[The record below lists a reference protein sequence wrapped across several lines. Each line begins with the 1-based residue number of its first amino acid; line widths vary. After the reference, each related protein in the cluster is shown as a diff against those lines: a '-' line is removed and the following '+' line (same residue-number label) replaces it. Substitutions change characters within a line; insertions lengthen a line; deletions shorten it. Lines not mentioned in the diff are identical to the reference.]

1 MELKT
6 GWWLYSLLKQTCPDN
21 LADCKISGLVYDSRK
36 AVAGSVFF
44 AVGGFR
50 TDGNEFAKKAIGSGS
65 VFVLSEQEKP
75 KDLVFDGWIRVDNI
89 RIAMAVVA
97 RAFYDF
103 PDQDLTLIGVTG
115 TNGKT
120 TTTFLIRQI
129 LETAGLK
136 TGIIGTT
143 GAYYGRHS
151 IELAH
156 TTPESVDLCEI
167 FNNMK
172 LAGVTHVVMEV
183 SSHALVLGRVH
194 GFRFPVTI
202 FTNLTHDHLDF
213 HKTPEAYLEA
223 KKMLFDHQMKED
235 FAIING
241 DDPASKFIIKDCL
254 AEISSYGIDSAA
266 TVRAEIVSSDISS
279 QKIRISDFGSGLR
292 EMDLPLAGKFNV
304 YNCLAAYAAGRK
316 LGLDPEVIID
326 ALSYGV
332 QVPGRFEKVSS
343 KSGRVT
349 GVVDY
354 SHTPDSLQKI
364 IESIN
369 LIKKP
374 GQKLI
379 TVFGCG
385 GDRDRTKRPIM
396 GEIAGRLSDVAI
408 VTSDNPRTEHPDE
421 IITEILAGMK
431 GQKPIVEADRR
442 KAIRLAVELAEPG
455 TIILVAGKGHETYQE
470 IAGVRH
476 HFDDR
481 EEVREALKLYG
492 K

>member
-1 MELKT
+1 MTVKN
-6 GWWLYSLLKQTCPDN
+6 GRW
-21 LADCKISGLVYDSRK
+21 LADLLGVSCQDSKADAKISTLVYDSRK
-36 AVAGSVFF
+36 AGYGALFF
-44 AVGGFR
+44 AVGGFK
-50 TDGNEFAKKAIGSGS
+50 TDGNSFARKAIESGS

-75 KDLVFDGWIRVDNI
+75 EDLLFSGWIRVENI
-89 RIAMAVVA
+89 RTAMAFVS

-143 GAYYGRHS
+143 GAFYGKTS

-156 TTPESVDLCEI
+156 TTPESVDLCDI
-167 FNNMK
+167 LDKMRK
-172 LAGVTHVVMEV
+172 AGVTHVVMEV

-194 GFRFPVTI
+194 GFRFPVTV

-223 KKMLFDHQMKED
+223 KKMLFDSQIKED
-235 FAIING
+235 FAIINS
-241 DDPASKFIIKDCL
+241 DDPASKQIIRDCR
-254 AEISSYGIDSAA
+254 AEISSYGIESAA
-266 TVRAEIVSSDISS
+266 TVRAEIISSDIYA

-292 EMDLPLAGKFNV
+292 ELGLPLAGKFNV
-304 YNCLAAYAAGRK
+304 YNSLAAYAAGRK
-316 LGLDPEVIID
+316 LGLDPEVIIE

-332 QVPGRFEKVSS
+332 QVPGRFEKVTS
-343 KSGRVT
+343 KLGLVT

-354 SHTPDSLQKI
+354 SHTPDSLLKI
-364 IESIN
+364 LESIR
-369 LIKKP
+369 LIKKS

-385 GDRDRTKRPIM
+385 GDRDRTKRPVM
-396 GEIAGRLSDVAI
+396 GEIAERLSDVAI
-408 VTSDNPRTEHPDE
+408 VTSDNPRTENPDE
-421 IITEILAGMK
+421 ILKEILVGMK
-431 GQKPIVEADRR
+431 GQTQLVEADRR
-442 KAIRLAVELAEPG
+442 KAIQLAVQMAEPG
-455 TIILVAGKGHETYQE
+455 AIILVAGKGHETYQE

-481 EEVREALKLYG
+481 EELREALKLYG

>member
-1 MELKT
+1 MTLKN
-6 GWWLYSLLKQTCPDN
+6 GRWLTNLLGVTCEEGM
-21 LADCKISGLVYDSRK
+21 ADSKISSLVYDSRK
-36 AVAGSVFF
+36 AGQGSLFF
-44 AVGGFR
+44 AVGGFKA
-50 TDGNEFAKKAIGSGS
+50 DGNAFAKKAIESGS

-75 KDLVFDGWIRVDNI
+75 EELHFSGWIRVENI
-89 RIAMAVVA
+89 RTSMALVS

-143 GAYYGRHS
+143 GAFYGRAS

-167 FNNMK
+167 FDKMK
-172 LAGVTHVVMEV
+172 KAAVTHVVMEV
-183 SSHALVLGRVH
+183 SSHALILGRVH
-194 GFRFPVTI
+194 GFRFPVTV

-223 KKMLFDHQMKED
+223 KKMLFDSQVKED
-235 FAIING
+235 FAIINS
-241 DDPASKFIIKDCL
+241 DDPASKHIIKDCR
-254 AEISSYGIDSAA
+254 AEISSYGIESAA
-266 TVRAEIVSSDISS
+266 TVRAEIVSSDIYS

-304 YNCLAAYAAGRK
+304 YNSLAAYAAGRK
-316 LGLDPEVIID
+316 LGLDPEVIIE

-332 QVPGRFEKVSS
+332 QVPGRFEKVTS
-343 KSGRVT
+343 KLGIVT

-354 SHTPDSLQKI
+354 SHTPDSLLKI
-364 IESIN
+364 LESIR
-369 LIKKP
+369 LIKKS

-396 GEIAGRLSDVAI
+396 GEIAERLSDVAI
-408 VTSDNPRTEHPDE
+408 VTSDNPRTENPDE
-421 IITEILAGMK
+421 ILKEILVGMK
-431 GQKPIVEADRR
+431 GQKQLVEADRR
-442 KAIRLAVELAEPG
+442 KAIQLAVQLAEPG
-455 TIILVAGKGHETYQE
+455 AIILVAGKGHETYQE

-481 EEVREALKLYG
+481 EELREALKFYG

>member
-6 GWWLYSLLKQTCPDN
+6 GRWLFSLLGKTG
-21 LADCKISGLVYDSRK
+21 LAELNEKVITKLVYDSRK
-36 AVAGSVFF
+36 AVPGSLFF

-50 TDGNEFAKKAIGSGS
+50 TDGNTFAKKAIDSGA
-65 VFVLSEQEKP
+65 VFVLSEQEMP
-75 KDLVFDGWIRVDNI
+75 EDMHFTGWIRVENI
-89 RIAMAVVA
+89 RVTMAVVS

-103 PDQDLTLIGVTG
+103 PDQELTLVGVTG

-143 GAYYGRHS
+143 GAYFGKHI

-167 FNNMK
+167 FDKMK
-172 LAGVTHVVMEV
+172 QSGVTHVVMEV
-183 SSHALVLGRVH
+183 SSHALVLDRVH
-194 GFRFPVTI
+194 GFRFPVSV

-213 HKTPEAYLEA
+213 HKTTEAYLEA
-223 KKMLFDHQMKED
+223 KKILFDSQMKDD
-235 FAIING
+235 FAIINS
-241 DDPASKFIIKDCL
+241 DDPASKSIIKECR

-266 TVRAEIVSSDISS
+266 TFRAEIVNSDIDS
-279 QKIRISDFGSGLR
+279 QKIRLSDFGSGLR

-304 YNCLAAYAAGRK
+304 YNSLAAYAAGRK
-316 LGLDPEVIID
+316 LGLDPEVIIE
-326 ALSYGV
+326 ALSQGV
-332 QVPGRFEKVSS
+332 QVPGRFEKVTS
-343 KSGRVT
+343 KTGLVT

-364 IESIN
+364 IESIR

-385 GDRDRTKRPIM
+385 GDRDRTKRPVM
-396 GEIAGRLSDVAI
+396 GEIAARLSDIAI
-408 VTSDNPRTEHPDE
+408 VTSDNPRTENPDE
-421 IITEILAGMK
+421 IINEILSGMAGY
-431 GQKPIVEADRR
+431 KPRVESDRR
-442 KAIRLAVELAEPG
+442 KAIRLAIEHAEPG
-455 TIILVAGKGHETYQE
+455 SIILVAGKGHETYQE

-481 EEVREALKLYG
+481 EELREALKLYG

>member
-6 GWWLYSLLKQTCPDN
+6 GRWLFSLLGRTCPFN
-21 LADCKISGLVYDSRK
+21 LEDIKISGLVYDSRK
-36 AVAGSVFF
+36 AIEGSLFF
-44 AVGGFR
+44 AVGGFKA
-50 TDGNEFAKKAIGSGS
+50 DGNDYANKAIQSGA

-75 KDLVFDGWIRVDNI
+75 EELDFSGWIRVENI
-89 RIAMAVVA
+89 RIAMAVVS

-103 PDQDLTLIGVTG
+103 PDRDLTLIGVTG

-136 TGIIGTT
+136 AGLIGTT
-143 GAYYGRHS
+143 GAFYGRNS

-167 FNNMK
+167 FNKMH
-172 LAGVTHVVMEV
+172 LSGVTHVVMEV

-194 GFRFPVTI
+194 GFRFPVTV

-213 HKTPEAYLEA
+213 HHTPEAYLEA
-223 KKMLFDHQMKED
+223 KKMLFDNQMKDD
-235 FAIING
+235 FAIINS

-266 TVRAEIVSSDISS
+266 TVRAEIVTSDINS

-304 YNCLAAYAAGRK
+304 YNSMAAYAAGRK
-316 LGLDPEVIID
+316 LGLDPEVIIE
-326 ALSYGV
+326 ALSHGV

-343 KSGRVT
+343 KTGSVT

-364 IESIN
+364 IESIRH
-369 LIKKP
+369 IKKP

-408 VTSDNPRTEHPDE
+408 VTSDNPRTENPDD

-431 GQKPIVEADRR
+431 GQTPLVQADRR
-442 KAIRLAVELAEPG
+442 KAIRQAIELAEPG

-481 EEVREALKLYG
+481 EELREALKLYG